1 MIHALVGFCLVDL
14 IWMCVIIPFWTSKS
28 STKYWEQLRGLHIF
42 GIIFSVLELLVKV
55 VMGYF
60 LMTDFK
66 AENNGDIKKL
76 LTFNYEELLK
86 NLTDLSLVSFHILF
100 HVQMFLE

>member
-42 GIIFSVLELLVKV
+42 GIIFSVLELLVKIA
-55 VMGYF
+55 MGYF

-66 AENNGDIKKL
+66 AENNGDVKKL
-76 LTFNYEELLK
+76 LTFN
-86 NLTDLSLVSFHILF
+86 NRT
-100 HVQMFLE
+100 